1 MLQGLVVL
9 YLISF
14 VLGILVVVRVWR
26 ANTLDG
32 VLSLFV
38 PGYVFYALYKYW
50 GDADHDIR
58 WLLLF
63 QCIAASLLVWNVFHV
78 VPAALDQ
85 NGLALAQRDAPTA
98 DDDAADSDEGDAAP
112 RRAVSSAST
121 SAPDKVALASPAM
134 RTPPSPEPATEA
146 EPPRRATPAELQRL
160 AEKVDFMRGRFA
172 REAIGMRFEIPRS
185 QHLLAGADA
194 RHADTA
200 LRGEHDTHLV
210 GWMVDANK
218 TLTDANLRVV
228 RLRWR
233 HDGLVAAEP
242 AMPDSDALLEATR
255 TRTHVP
261 RLFGSGGSLL
271 RYDSP
276 PARDGATVV
285 WSEERQLDGVKASV
299 FDCHAVR
306 LARKGVLEFSIAGVD
321 AKAAKS
327 CVDELSSLAAS
338 VQFDA
343 GTDYPPQADNEP
355 VAPYTLD
362 ALIAQIQ

>member
-9 YLISF
+9 YVVSF
-14 VLGILVVVRVWR
+14 VLGIHIAARVGR
-26 ANTLDG
+26 THTLDG

-38 PGYVFYALYKYW
+38 PGYVFYALCKYS
-50 GDADHDIR
+50 GDVDRDKSR
-58 WLLLF
+58 LLLGSYAAAALLVCNTF
-63 QCIAASLLVWNVFHV
+63 HIASATAGENRPAVAQSNAHAASE
-78 VPAALDQ
+78 DII
-85 NGLALAQRDAPTA
+85 
-98 DDDAADSDEGDAAP
+98 DSDEGAAV
-112 RRAVSSAST
+112 RRSSSNCST
-121 SAPDKVALASPAM
+121 SAPDKAAPASPAM

-160 AEKVDFMRGRFA
+160 AEKVDFLRGRFA
-172 REAIGMRFEIPRS
+172 REAIGMRLEIPRS

-200 LRGEHDTHLV
+200 LRGEHDAYLV
-210 GWMVDANK
+210 GWMVAANK
-218 TLTDANLRVV
+218 TLTDANLRIV
-228 RLRWR
+228 RVRWR
-233 HDGLVAAEP
+233 HDGLVAAEST
-242 AMPDSDALLEATR
+242 MPDADALLEAAHTR
-255 TRTHVP
+255 AYAP

-306 LARKGVLEFSIAGVD
+306 LARKGVLEFSIAGMD

-343 GTDYPPQADNEP
+343 GTDYPAQAENEP
-355 VAPYTLD
+355 AAPYTLD

>member
-9 YLISF
+9 YVISF
-14 VLGILVVVRVWR
+14 VLGIHIVACVGRTR
-26 ANTLDG
+26 TLDG

-38 PGYVFYALYKYW
+38 PGSFFHALCKCS
-50 GDADHDIR
+50 GDVDHDKLR
-58 WLLLF
+58 LPLGAYAAAALF
-63 QCIAASLLVWNVFHV
+63 ACNAFHVASATAGENRPAVAQSSARAASEDAIHSNEGAV
-78 VPAALDQ
+78 V
-85 NGLALAQRDAPTA
+85 
-98 DDDAADSDEGDAAP
+98 
-112 RRAVSSAST
+112 RRSSSSCST
-121 SAPDKVALASPAM
+121 SAPDKAVPASPAM

-160 AEKVDFMRGRFA
+160 AEKVDFLRGRFV
-172 REAIGMRFEIPRS
+172 REAIGMRLDIPRN

-200 LRGEHDTHLV
+200 LRGEYDAYLV
-210 GWMVDANK
+210 GWMIAANK
-218 TLTDANLRVV
+218 TLTDANLRIV
-228 RLRWR
+228 RVRWR
-233 HDGLVAAEP
+233 HDGLVAAEST
-242 AMPDSDALLEATR
+242 MPDADALVEAAHAR
-255 TRTHVP
+255 AYAP

-285 WSEERQLDGVKASV
+285 WSEERQLDGAKASV

-327 CVDELSSLAAS
+327 CVGELSSLAAS

-343 GTDYPPQADNEP
+343 GTDYPAQAEGEP
-355 VAPYTLD
+355 PAPYTLD
-362 ALIAQIQ
+362 ALIAQTQ